1 MVNVNASPI
10 PCALRSI
17 PRPRTAAPRHGLPSA
32 GKRRRGRLSFPV
44 MTFLLLL
51 ILFTATAA
59 RAEKV
64 VVVGGDQA
72 YPPYEFLDQ
81 DGHPAGYNVELTRA
95 IAEVMGVK
103 VQIRLGDWE
112 EMRKALADGSI
123 DILEGMVYSK
133 ERARKFDFSPPHS
146 FVNESVFA
154 RKGAQPVTSLE
165 QLRGKE
171 VIVQRGGFSHDYLVN
186 KHVGAKLILVETHR
200 EALRLL
206 AAGKGDYAL
215 VGNLPG
221 LYLGR
226 KLGLSNVV
234 PVGKPFS
241 GQPYG
246 YAVKKGNEK
255 ILAQFSEGLAL
266 LKKTGRQQQI
276 YDRWLG
282 PLEPRGIPWKKI
294 VLVGGMVFGPLLI
307 VLGGI
312 VVWNR
317 SLKKEVERRTR
328 DLQLQQQQ
336 LIQADKM
343 ASLGILVSGVAHEI
357 NNPTGLILYN
367 LPVLSKAYQVAEAGL
382 ETRFRDEGDFMIG
395 GLRYSTLREEVP
407 RLFAEMQ
414 DGARRIKRIVED
426 LKDFARQETA
436 DLSDSVDLNAVVQA
450 SVRLVE
456 NSIKK
461 ATSRFEVRYA
471 EGLPPFRG
479 NAQRI
484 EQVVVNLILNACQSL
499 NHPDRGIFLRTFAE
513 DPEKE
518 VILEVRD
525 EGAGIPEE
533 HLSHLTAPFF
543 TTKRE
548 QGGTGLGLSVS
559 SGIVEDHRGRLAF
572 TSAPGQGTIVT
583 LALHSHEKGIA
594 P

>member
-1 MVNVNASPI
+1 MVNINPI
-10 PCALRSI
+10 PCGLRGFSRRKFVT
-17 PRPRTAAPRHGLPSA
+17 PRKGLATA
-32 GKRRRGRLSFPV
+32 GKGHRGQTSFLV
-44 MTFLLLL
+44 ITFLLLML
-51 ILFTATAA
+51 STATVAK
-59 RAEKV
+59 AEKV
-64 VVVGGDQA
+64 IIVGGDQG

-81 DGHPAGYNVELTRA
+81 DGNPAGYNVELTRA
-95 IAEVMGVK
+95 IAEVMGIK
-103 VQIRLGDWE
+103 VQIRLGDWD
-112 EMRKALADGSI
+112 EMRQALANGSV

-133 ERARKFDFSPPHS
+133 ERAQRFDFSPPHS

-154 RKGAQPVTSLE
+154 RKGVPPVTSLE
-165 QLRGKE
+165 QLHGKE

-186 KHVGAKLILVETHR
+186 QHVGAKLILVETHR

-206 AAGKGDYAL
+206 ASGRGDYAL

-276 YDRWLG
+276 YDHWLG
-282 PLEPRGIPWKKI
+282 SLEPRGIPWKKI

-307 VLGGI
+307 ILGGI

-317 SLKKEVERRTR
+317 SLKQEVERRTR

-367 LPVLSKAYQVAEAGL
+367 LPVLMKVYKVAQASL
-382 ETRFRDEGDFMIG
+382 ETRFQDEGDFMIG
-395 GLRYSTLREEVP
+395 GLRYSTMREEVP
-407 RLFAEMQ
+407 RLFSEMQ
-414 DGARRIKRIVED
+414 DGANRIKRIVED
-426 LKDFARQETA
+426 LKDFARQETT
-436 DLSDSVDLNAVVQA
+436 DLTDSVDLNGVVQA
-450 SVRLVE
+450 SVRLVD

-461 ATSRFEVRYA
+461 ATSHFAVRYA
-471 EGLPPFRG
+471 EGLPPFKG

-499 NHPDRGIFLRTFAE
+499 NDPEQGIFLRTLC
-513 DPEKE
+513 DNLQRE

-525 EGAGIPEE
+525 KGAGIPEE

-559 SGIVEDHRGRLAF
+559 AGIVEDHRGRLAF
-572 TSAPGQGTIVT
+572 TSAPGRGTTVT
-583 LALHSHEKGIA
+583 LALPIQKEGNA

>member
-1 MVNVNASPI
+1 MKKRNSRGGKREPPKNGCCPRFNGAKTLIMVNVNASPI

-367 LPVLSKAYQVAEAGL
+367 LPVLSKAYQVAEAGP
-382 ETRFRDEGDFMIG
+382 RDPLSRRG
-395 GLRYSTLREEVP
+395 GFHDRRPALLHP
-407 RLFAEMQ
+407 
-414 DGARRIKRIVED
+414 ARGSAAPLCRDAGRCP
-426 LKDFARQETA
+426 AHQA
-436 DLSDSVDLNAVVQA
+436 DRRGS
-450 SVRLVE
+450 
-456 NSIKK
+456 
-461 ATSRFEVRYA
+461 
-471 EGLPPFRG
+471 EGLSPARKPRICPMRSISTRWCRPRSAWSRIPSRRPPAASESAMPKSCR
-479 NAQRI
+479 R
-484 EQVVVNLILNACQSL
+484 C
-499 NHPDRGIFLRTFAE
+499 
-513 DPEKE
+513 
-518 VILEVRD
+518 
-525 EGAGIPEE
+525 GATP
-533 HLSHLTAPFF
+533 SA
-543 TTKRE
+543 
-548 QGGTGLGLSVS
+548 S
-559 SGIVEDHRGRLAF
+559 SRWWS
-572 TSAPGQGTIVT
+572 TCC
-583 LALHSHEKGIA
+583 
-594 P
+594 